1 MERFVKICGITNVED
16 ALWAA
21 RRGATAIGLIFA
33 EESPRRVTLEAARAI
48 VSELSDSVLRVGV
61 FVNHTV
67 EFVNGCVRELGLSY
81 AQLHGEEAP
90 EYCRKVKAN
99 VIKAFRISSRSDL
112 DSLKGYDVDAFL
124 LDTFSPSR
132 RGGTGTTFDWSLAI
146 AAKNFG
152 VPIILSGGLNPENVA
167 EAIERVAP
175 AGVDASSGVE
185 VSPGR
190 KDREKVKLFV
200 ERSVRAFANIAAAEV
215 PPGTAKQT
223 REKT

>member
-21 RRGATAIGLIFA
+21 ECGTTAIGLIFA
-33 EESPRRVTLEAARAI
+33 EESPRRVMLAAARAI
-48 VSELSDSVLRVGV
+48 VSELPDSVLRAGV
-61 FVNHTV
+61 FVNNTV
-67 EFVNGCVRELGLSY
+67 EFVNKYVRELGLSY

-90 EYCRKVKAN
+90 EYCPKVKAK
-99 VIKAFRISSRSDL
+99 VIKAFRISSARDL
-112 DSLKGYDVDAFL
+112 EAMKEYDVDAFL

-132 RGGTGTTFDWSLAI
+132 RGGTGKTFDWSLAV

-185 VSPGR
+185 SSPGE
-190 KDREKVKLFV
+190 KDPEKVGLFV
-200 ERSVRAFANIAAAEV
+200 QTAKRAFEKLGGAE
-215 PPGTAKQT
+215 
-223 REKT
+223 RC